1 MRTYGR
7 AGRAVKQFWG
17 GFSMD
22 VSSPGDRTP
31 RVQSVDRAMQLLR
44 AVASAAPEDST
55 AARLAETCDLNRATA
70 WRILHTL
77 EAHDV
82 ASCDRETGRWSIG
95 VALVDMAQSAG
106 TDTIIAL
113 ARPRLER
120 LSLQTGETAALAV
133 WRQGALTY
141 VEEVVPP
148 TIVAATWL
156 GQTVPL
162 HATSTGKVLL
172 AFGDATMAPRHAR
185 RRLERF
191 TDTTVTTMAA
201 LDEQLA
207 QVRLRGFATCH
218 GEYEPS
224 AWGVSAPV
232 VDSAGRLVAV
242 LSIWGPG
249 TRVTEERLEVLG
261 PLVHTTAATLLAR

>member
-1 MRTYGR
+1 MR
-7 AGRAVKQFWG
+7 
-17 GFSMD
+17 
-22 VSSPGDRTP
+22 VSSPDAVPVDGSLEADRLP
-31 RVQSVDRAMQLLR
+31 RVQSVDRAMLLLR

-55 AARLAETCDLNRATA
+55 AARLAETCGLNRATA
-70 WRILHTL
+70 WRMLHTL

-82 ASCDRETGRWSIG
+82 VSCSRESGRWSIG
-95 VALVDMAQSAG
+95 VAVVDMAQSAG
-106 TDTIIAL
+106 SDTLIAL

-148 TIVAATWL
+148 AIVAATWL

-172 AFGDATMAPRHAR
+172 AFGEVPPLLHPAQRG
-185 RRLERF
+185 LERF
-191 TDTTVTTMAA
+191 TDTTVTT
-201 LDEQLA
+201 LPELEEQLG
-207 QVRLRGFATCH
+207 QVRLRGFATCR
-218 GEYEPS
+218 GEYEGS

-232 VDSAGRLVAV
+232 LDSAGRVVAV

-249 TRVTEERLEVLG
+249 TRLTEARFEVLG
-261 PLVHTTAATLLAR
+261 PLVQTTATTLLDR